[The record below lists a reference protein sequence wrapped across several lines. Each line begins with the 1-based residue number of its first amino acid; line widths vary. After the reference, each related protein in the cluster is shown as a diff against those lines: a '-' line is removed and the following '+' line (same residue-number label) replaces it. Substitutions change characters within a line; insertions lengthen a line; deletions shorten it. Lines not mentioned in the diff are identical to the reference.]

1 MEILKPE
8 ERRGLFPLIQT
19 LVEVVVLKPEGQ
31 PHAEDGHKH
40 EKCNSVQD
48 LTALPPDLGNPS
60 FGSPAESHG
69 RLVLKEVP
77 ETAVDGF
84 PGA

>member
-1 MEILKPE
+1 M
-8 ERRGLFPLIQT
+8 FPLRQT

-48 LTALPPDLGNPS
+48 LAALPADLGNPS
-60 FGSPAESHG
+60 LGSLPESHG
-69 RLVLKEVP
+69 HLVLNEVP
-77 ETAVDGF
+77 ETAVDCF
-84 PGA
+84 PGARVKTS